1 MLKSFEY
8 IQKMEKALNQLQMKQ
23 IIERFHIKLG
33 INQQLDI
40 HVSSD
45 RITSIEELKKAL
57 IDSNVDINF
66 KVENNSVFFNFYN
79 LEEAEDEFQF
89 FEGKNINYG
98 LRRSLDNLIDKPKE
112 TGTKNSNVITFYS
125 YKGGVGRTTSL
136 ALLAR
141 YYSETGKKVFIIDCD
156 FEAPGLLN
164 FFSVKQ
170 FSNPKNGVV
179 EYINDKKFDNSIELD
194 EDYYYQIA
202 NQYSGEGTIYMM
214 PAGNIFSYEKNS
226 YLEGLSRLDTFGPS
240 VFHQDMEFLI
250 NDIQEKLN
258 PDVIL
263 IDSRTGFNN
272 VFGALTKLSNHIVAL
287 FGDDIQNQPGI
298 EFLLDKYSE
307 ENLLTKITIV
317 LSIVSTSVRKRFLN
331 LTNRISKYI

>member
-170 FSNPKNGVV
+170 FSN
-179 EYINDKKFDNSIELD
+179 
-194 EDYYYQIA
+194 
-202 NQYSGEGTIYMM
+202 
-214 PAGNIFSYEKNS
+214 
-226 YLEGLSRLDTFGPS
+226 
-240 VFHQDMEFLI
+240 
-250 NDIQEKLN
+250 
-258 PDVIL
+258 
-263 IDSRTGFNN
+263 
-272 VFGALTKLSNHIVAL
+272 
-287 FGDDIQNQPGI
+287 
-298 EFLLDKYSE
+298 
-307 ENLLTKITIV
+307 
-317 LSIVSTSVRKRFLN
+317 
-331 LTNRISKYI
+331 